1 MTNLLLRLFV
11 KDYKNT
17 EDITVRKKYGLLGR
31 FLGFSTRKFRIK
43 K

>member
-1 MTNLLLRLFV
+1 MANRFV
-11 KDYKNT
+11 LNEMSYHGHGAIENIAPEAKAA
-17 EDITVRKKYGLLGR
+17 R

>member
-1 MTNLLLRLFV
+1 MKLGVRAHDLASKTDLDGFV
-11 KDYKNT
+11 KIRQ
-17 EDITVRKKYGLLGR
+17 EYGFR